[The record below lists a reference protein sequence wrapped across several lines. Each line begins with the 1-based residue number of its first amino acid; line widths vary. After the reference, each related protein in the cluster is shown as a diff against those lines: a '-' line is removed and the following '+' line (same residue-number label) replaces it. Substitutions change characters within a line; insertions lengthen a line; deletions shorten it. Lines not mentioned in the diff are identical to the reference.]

1 MTESTARTAGKAEKG
16 SETKR
21 PFKVLAMAGTQHNI
35 WMVESENY
43 KTYDTLCPAVQFE
56 LQSKRPHAVAQVTPR
71 DKVYE
76 HEALIWFLR
85 PTAAEPRRESHPDYV
100 VSGW

>member
-1 MTESTARTAGKAEKG
+1 MLAVPTLGPADRVDWVDYAKRNENANGKAIADKA
-16 SETKR
+16 
-21 PFKVLAMAGTQHNI
+21 LAMAGTKNNI
-35 WMVESENY
+35 WLVEADNY
-43 KTYDTLCPAVQFE
+43 KTYDALCPAVQFE

-85 PTAAEPRRESHPDYV
+85 H
-100 VSGW
+100 